1 MSEQNQN
8 SEASYKQF
16 IQRVVETEAV
26 WGLTKDET
34 WATSSSNE
42 FEDAEVILFWS
53 EEAGAAAC
61 AEDEWST
68 YIPESISIVEFLENW
83 CVGMYSDA
91 LLVGPNWNSDLTGK
105 EIEPLAIAM
114 DVIQELKDKNKTLE
128 FTQYDSQQE
137 FEEQVVEAL
146 EGDGDEDSR
155 I

>member
-8 SEASYKQF
+8 TEESYRQF
-16 IQRVVETEAV
+16 IQKIVETEVV

-42 FEDAEVILFWS
+42 FEEAEVILFWS
-53 EEAGAAAC
+53 DENGAAAC
-61 AEDEWST
+61 AEDEWEK

-91 LLVGPNWNSDLTGK
+91 LLVGPDWESDLTGK
-105 EIEPLAIAM
+105 EVEPLVIAL
-114 DVIQELKDKNKTLE
+114 DIIDSLKEKNKTLN

-146 EGDGDEDSR
+146 EGDEEGKVE
-155 I
+155 

>member
-1 MSEQNQN
+1 MSEQVQN
-8 SEASYKQF
+8 TEENYNKF
-16 IQRVVETEAV
+16 IQTIVETEAV

-53 EEAGAAAC
+53 DKNGAAAC

-68 YIPESISIVEFLENW
+68 YVPESVTLVEFLENW

-105 EIEPLAIAM
+105 EIEPLTIALE
-114 DVIQELKDKNKTLE
+114 IIEELKQRGKTLE

-146 EGDGDEDSR
+146 EGDEE
-155 I
+155 

>member
-8 SEASYKQF
+8 TEASYKQF
-16 IQRVVETEAV
+16 IQSIVETEAV

-42 FEDAEVILFWS
+42 FEEAEVILFWS
-53 EEAGAAAC
+53 EDKGAAAC
-61 AEDEWST
+61 AEDEWNT
-68 YIPESISIVEFLENW
+68 YTPESITIVEFLENW

-91 LLVGPNWNSDLTGK
+91 LLVGPNWGSDLTGK
-105 EIEPLAIAM
+105 EAEPLVIAL
-114 DVIQELKDKNKTLE
+114 DVIQELKEKNKTLT

-146 EGDGDEDSR
+146 EGDEEEGSIE
-155 I
+155 